1 MRFHITGARC
11 WAASFLL
18 AALLSNCSS
27 SQTGDVAGAGAP
39 GTAGAH
45 SAGSSAGSS
54 SAGSAG
60 VAGGAV
66 GNNGSAGA
74 NLGTAGNAGG
84 ATGSAGATLVTTG
97 GSGAGGG
104 SGAAGSAQ
112 AGASSCPTVSD
123 FATWP
128 SNEQSPLEIGK
139 AAAKAFL
146 PHTLEGYGGDGYA
159 WAFTYFGALQFTKLT
174 SDTATNSK
182 LVTDFDQFLSGAKPV
197 PANPSPKPG
206 DNNVDTRAFGMLPLE
221 VYLENGNTKAKELG
235 LSYAN
240 MQWTVTTNEGY
251 TADVRWWAD
260 DMFMITGLQ
269 VFAHRATLSDPQPKP
284 DYLTR
289 AAKVMIAYL
298 AKLQSKTD
306 GLVHHTDKSE
316 PYWGRA
322 NGWIA
327 TGMTELL
334 LELPAGADR
343 DAIMAGYKL
352 QMDGLVS
359 VQITKDDV
367 GTWNQVLDYQ
377 SATKPEL
384 SCTAM
389 FTYALATGVKNGWLT
404 DPKYAAAARKG
415 WLAVAKHT
423 KDGLLGQ
430 VCPGTG
436 DARNLTGLEAQQ
448 KFYMDIA
455 FQDGDRHGQAPLLW
469 AARALLRQD
478 CPGLR

>member
-1 MRFHITGARC
+1 
-11 WAASFLL
+11 
-18 AALLSNCSS
+18 
-27 SQTGDVAGAGAP
+27 
-39 GTAGAH
+39 
-45 SAGSSAGSS
+45 
-54 SAGSAG
+54 
-60 VAGGAV
+60 
-66 GNNGSAGA
+66 
-74 NLGTAGNAGG
+74 
-84 ATGSAGATLVTTG
+84 
-97 GSGAGGG
+97 
-104 SGAAGSAQ
+104 
-112 AGASSCPTVSD
+112 VSD

-128 SNEQSPLEIGK
+128 SDQGPLEIGK
-139 AAAKAFL
+139 AAATAFL

-174 SDTATNSK
+174 SDTTTNAK
-182 LVTDFDQFLSGAKPV
+182 LITDFDQFLSGAKPV

-221 VYLENGNTKAKELG
+221 VYLENGNAKAKEMG

-240 MQWTVTTNEGY
+240 MQWTVTTDEGY

-269 VFAHRATLSDPQPKP
+269 VFAHRATASDPEPKP
-284 DYLTR
+284 AYLTR
-289 AAKVMIAYL
+289 MAKVMIAYL
-298 AKLQSKTD
+298 ALLQNKTD
-306 GLVHHTDKSE
+306 GLVSHTNKSE

-327 TGMTELL
+327 SGMAELL
-334 LELPAGADR
+334 IELPAGADR

-352 QMDGLVS
+352 QMDGLLK
-359 VQITKDDV
+359 VQLSD
-367 GTWNQVLDYQ
+367 GTWNQVLNYQ
-377 SATKPEL
+377 TVTKPEL

-389 FTYALATGVKNGWLT
+389 FTFALATGIKNGWLT
-404 DPKYAAAARKG
+404 DPKYAAAARKA
-415 WLAVAKHT
+415 WLAVAAHT

-436 DARNLTGLEAQQ
+436 DARNVTGLAAQQ

-478 CPGLR
+478 CPGSR